1 MEEWPMHVI
10 RGMGTVRA
18 FSPGYK
24 FDLAEH
30 FSSGLNRSWLLLAV
44 YHHAEGNNYRSDLEE
59 SFSYTNTIEC
69 MPSDKPYRPPRL
81 AIKPTIK
88 GTQTAIVVT
97 DTPGE
102 EIWVDK
108 YGRVKVR
115 FHWDRKKMNSCWI
128 RVSQAWAG
136 LKWGWITSPRVD
148 QEVVVSF
155 MEGDPDRPVVTGRVY
170 DEMQPVPYKLP
181 DKKTVSTWKSR
192 SSKKGG
198 ENNYNEI
205 RMEDLKG
212 CEQLFIH
219 AEMDRDDRT
228 KKEMREYVGANRHMI
243 VKESQYEKVGVDRE
257 LEIGSNRKEKVGS
270 KYSVQVGTEY
280 HNKVGQ
286 NYALDAGMEIHL
298 KAGMK
303 VIIEAMQVSL
313 KGAGGFVDIGPGGV
327 AIQGTMVLINSG
339 GAAGSGSG
347 ASPDAPKAP
356 DEADDGPCFT
366 KKG

>member
-1 MEEWPMHVI
+1 
-10 RGMGTVRA
+10 
-18 FSPGYK
+18 
-24 FDLAEH
+24 
-30 FSSGLNRSWLLLAV
+30 
-44 YHHAEGNNYRSDLEE
+44 
-59 SFSYTNTIEC
+59 
-69 MPSDKPYRPPRL
+69 
-81 AIKPTIK
+81 
-88 GTQTAIVVT
+88 
-97 DTPGE
+97 
-102 EIWVDK
+102 
-108 YGRVKVR
+108 
-115 FHWDRKKMNSCWI
+115 MNSCWI

-212 CEQLFIH
+212 SEQLFIH

-257 LEIGSNRKEKVGS
+257 LEIGSNRKEKVGT

-286 NYALDAGMEIHL
+286 NYALDASMEIHL
-298 KAGMK
+298 KAGVK
-303 VIIEAMQVSL
+303 VIIEAKQVSL
-313 KGAGGFVDIGPGGV
+313 KGAGGFVDIGPTGV